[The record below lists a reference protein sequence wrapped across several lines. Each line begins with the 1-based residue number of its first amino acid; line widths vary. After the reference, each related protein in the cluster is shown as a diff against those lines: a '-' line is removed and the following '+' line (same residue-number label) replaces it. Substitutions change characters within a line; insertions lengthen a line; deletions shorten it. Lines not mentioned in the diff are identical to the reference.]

1 MEIEVS
7 PPPVTSTGHIL
18 TIPLCLERFMCL
30 RQRGIIV
37 SRACIPH
44 RILTDTRGRHLTM
57 GGLCYTLYY
66 CNSITW
72 NIETWDYLYSKSA
85 PMTMK
90 TAREI
95 MQKQQN
101 RQQNKVKFLRIH
113 NILII

>member
-1 MEIEVS
+1 MEIEVP

-37 SRACIPH
+37 SQACIPH

-72 NIETWDYLYSKSA
+72 NIEAWDYLYSEKCSSDHENRTRNHA
-85 PMTMK
+85 E
-90 TAREI
+90 TA
-95 MQKQQN
+95 KQTA
-101 RQQNKVKFLRIH
+101 K
-113 NILII
+113 